1 MSKLNSSLDRPANR
15 WVLASGNKG
24 KLKEF
29 SELFAPMGIDWI
41 AQGEL
46 GVTEAEEPFDTFIE
60 NALAKARHASRHT
73 GLPALA
79 DDSGLCVP
87 SLMGAPGV
95 KSARY
100 ASLFGRE
107 KSDANNNAVLVEQL
121 QALEAKPAGQ
131 ARPMADGI
139 HSIADTAQ
147 ASALRR
153 AYFVCA
159 MVWVAHADDPTPII
173 TQKMWFGEIVDTPK
187 GGHGFGYDPHFWV
200 PQYQQTA
207 AQMPRELKNQL
218 SHRAQAT
225 RALLVDLQER
235 LGFQSPADAV
245 LGNLPK

>member
-1 MSKLNSSLDRPANR
+1 MSTLNNPLDNSSRR

-29 SELFAPMGIDWI
+29 SELFAPMGIDWV

-46 GVTEAEEPFDTFIE
+46 GVSEAEEPFDTFIE

-107 KSDANNNAVLVEQL
+107 KSDANNNAVLIEQL
-121 QALEAKPAGQ
+121 QALEAN
-131 ARPMADGI
+131 
-139 HSIADTAQ
+139 HSIADKVHTNN
-147 ASALRR
+147 LRR

-159 MVWVAHADDPTPII
+159 MVWVAHADDPTPTIA
-173 TQKMWFGEIVDTPK
+173 QKMWFGEIVDIPK
-187 GGHGFGYDPHFWV
+187 GEHGFGYDPHFWV

-225 RALLVDLQER
+225 HALLMDLQER
-235 LGFQSPADAV
+235 LGFQSPAGAF